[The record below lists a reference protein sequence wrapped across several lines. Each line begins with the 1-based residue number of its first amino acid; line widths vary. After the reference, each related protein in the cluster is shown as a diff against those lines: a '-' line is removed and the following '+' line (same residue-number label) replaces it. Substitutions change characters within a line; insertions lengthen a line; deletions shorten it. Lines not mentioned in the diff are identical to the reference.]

1 MIESLSFRAAGRS
14 DVGLVRNNNE
24 DSGFIG
30 KNFLLVADG
39 MGGHAAGELASSTTV
54 AIVAQIDN
62 NKDKLENL
70 ESKLIDIPKV
80 ITKELKNAI
89 NKDSSRAGM
98 GTTLTAAVIQENQ
111 LKISHVGDSRA
122 YLIRNKQISR
132 ITKDQTYIQSLID
145 NNEITEFEAK
155 NHPQRSLLLQAIDG
169 ITESIPVITSTEI
182 LENDKIV
189 LCSDGL
195 TNVVTDEE
203 ILEIVNQF
211 DYVGAVSALI
221 EKALENGGPDNITVI
236 VADLQKEKYENK
248 IIVLGAAAEP
258 RNRIKLPGLE
268 FPTDIHPFITSEFP
282 ALKSVTWLRKFAYVT
297 SFALIAVI
305 ISWGVTNWISKQ
317 FYVSDLGDN
326 LAIFQGVNSSI
337 GPISFSQP
345 VQSFNLEVVVLTKD
359 DQEVLLKGIK
369 ADSVTEARFIVRRL
383 DQRALCS
390 KDYSYSFCSDVV
402 SSIRPQ

>member
-1 MIESLSFRAAGRS
+1 MRESLSFRAAGRS

-30 KNFLLVADG
+30 KHFLLVADG

-54 AIVAQIDN
+54 AIVAQVDN
-62 NKDKLENL
+62 NKEKLEDL
-70 ESKLIDIPKV
+70 EYKLIEIPKV

-98 GTTLTAAVIQENQ
+98 GTTLTVAVIQENQ
-111 LKISHVGDSRA
+111 LKVSHVGDSRA
-122 YLIRNKQISR
+122 YLVRNNQISR

-145 NNEITEFEAK
+145 NNEITESEAK
-155 NHPQRSLLLQAIDG
+155 NHPQKSLLLQAIDG
-169 ITESIPVITSTEI
+169 ITESMPVITSTEI
-182 LENDKIV
+182 LENDKII

-282 ALKSVTWLRKFAYVT
+282 ALKSVTWLRKFAYVA

-305 ISWGVTNWISKQ
+305 ISWGATNWISKQ
-317 FYVSDLGDN
+317 FYVSNLGDN

-337 GPISFSQP
+337 GPISFSRP

>member
-1 MIESLSFRAAGRS
+1 MSESLSFRAAGRS

-30 KNFLLVADG
+30 KYFLLVADG

-54 AIVAQIDN
+54 AIVAQVDN
-62 NKDKLENL
+62 SKEKLEDL
-70 ESKLIDIPKV
+70 ESKLIEIPKV

-89 NKDSSRAGM
+89 NKDSSRSGM

-111 LKISHVGDSRA
+111 LKVSHVGDSRA
-122 YLIRNKQISR
+122 YLVRNKQISR

-145 NNEITEFEAK
+145 NNEITESEAK

-169 ITESIPVITSTEI
+169 ITESIPVITSIEI

-282 ALKSVTWLRKFAYVT
+282 ALKSVTWLRKFAYVA

-305 ISWGVTNWISKQ
+305 VSWGATNWISKQ
-317 FYVSDLGDN
+317 FYVSNLGDN
-326 LAIFQGVNSSI
+326 LAIFQGVNSSV
-337 GPISFSQP
+337 GPISFSRP

-359 DQEVLLKGIK
+359 DQEVLLKGIN

>member
-1 MIESLSFRAAGRS
+1 MSESLSFRAAGRS

-30 KNFLLVADG
+30 KHFLLVADG
-39 MGGHAAGELASSTTV
+39 MGGHAAGELASSTAV
-54 AIVAQIDN
+54 AIVAQVDN
-62 NKDKLENL
+62 NKEKLEDL
-70 ESKLIDIPKV
+70 ESKLIEIPKV

-98 GTTLTAAVIQENQ
+98 GTTLTAAVVQENQ

-122 YLIRNKQISR
+122 YLVRNKQISR

-145 NNEITEFEAK
+145 NNEITESEAK

-169 ITESIPVITSTEI
+169 ITESIPVITSIEI
-182 LENDKIV
+182 LENDKIL

-221 EKALENGGPDNITVI
+221 EKALESGGPDNITVI

-248 IIVLGAAAEP
+248 LIVLGAAAEP

-282 ALKSVTWLRKFAYVT
+282 ALKSVTWLRKFAYVA
-297 SFALIAVI
+297 SFASIAVI
-305 ISWGVTNWISKQ
+305 ISWSTTNWISKQ
-317 FYVSDLGDN
+317 FYVSNLGDN
-326 LAIFQGVNSSI
+326 LAIFQGINSSV
-337 GPISFSQP
+337 GPISFSRP
-345 VQSFNLEVVVLTKD
+345 VQSFNLEFVVLTKD

-369 ADSVTEARFIVRRL
+369 ADSLTEARFIVRRL

>member
-1 MIESLSFRAAGRS
+1 MSESLSFRAAGRS

-30 KNFLLVADG
+30 KHFLLVADG
-39 MGGHAAGELASSTTV
+39 MGGHAAGELASSTAV
-54 AIVAQIDN
+54 AIVAQVDN
-62 NKDKLENL
+62 NKEKLEDL
-70 ESKLIDIPKV
+70 ESKFIEIPKV

-111 LKISHVGDSRA
+111 LKVSHIGDSRA
-122 YLIRNKQISR
+122 YLVRNKQISR

-145 NNEITEFEAK
+145 NDEITESEAK

-169 ITESIPVITSTEI
+169 ITESIPVITSVEVF
-182 LENDKIV
+182 ENDKII

-211 DYVGAVSALI
+211 DYVGVVSALI

-236 VADLQKEKYENK
+236 VADLQKEKNENK

-282 ALKSVTWLRKFAYVT
+282 ALKSVTWLKKFAYVA
-297 SFALIAVI
+297 SFALIPVI
-305 ISWGVTNWISKQ
+305 VFWGTTNWISKQ
-317 FYVSDLGDN
+317 FYVSNLGDN

-337 GPISFSQP
+337 GPISFSRP

-369 ADSVTEARFIVRRL
+369 ANSVTEARFIVRRL

>member
-1 MIESLSFRAAGRS
+1 MSKSLSFRAAGRS

-30 KNFLLVADG
+30 KHFLLVADG

-54 AIVAQIDN
+54 AIVAQVDN
-62 NKDKLENL
+62 NKEKLEDL
-70 ESKLIDIPKV
+70 ESKLIEIPKV

-98 GTTLTAAVIQENQ
+98 GTTFTAAVIQENQ
-111 LKISHVGDSRA
+111 IKVSHVGDSRA
-122 YLIRNKQISR
+122 YLVRNKQISR

-145 NNEITEFEAK
+145 NKEITESEAK

-169 ITESIPVITSTEI
+169 ITESTPVITSIEI

-268 FPTDIHPFITSEFP
+268 FPIDIHPFITGEFP
-282 ALKSVTWLRKFAYVT
+282 ALKSVTWLRKFAYVA

-305 ISWGVTNWISKQ
+305 VSWGATNWISKQ
-317 FYVSDLGDN
+317 FYVSNLGDN
-326 LAIFQGVNSSI
+326 LAIFQGVNSSV
-337 GPISFSQP
+337 GPISFSRP

>member
-1 MIESLSFRAAGRS
+1 MSESLSFRAAGRS

-30 KNFLLVADG
+30 KHFLLVADG

-54 AIVAQIDN
+54 AVVAQVDN
-62 NKDKLENL
+62 NKEKFEDL
-70 ESKLIDIPKV
+70 ESKLIEIPKV

-122 YLIRNKQISR
+122 YLVRNKQISR

-145 NNEITEFEAK
+145 NKEITESEAK

-169 ITESIPVITSTEI
+169 ITESMPVTTSTEI
-182 LENDKIV
+182 LENDKIL

-282 ALKSVTWLRKFAYVT
+282 ALKSVTWLRKFAYVA

-305 ISWGVTNWISKQ
+305 ISWGATNWISKQ
-317 FYVSDLGDN
+317 FYVSNLGDN
-326 LAIFQGVNSSI
+326 LAIFQGVNSSV
-337 GPISFSQP
+337 GPISFSRP

-359 DQEVLLKGIK
+359 DQEVLLKGIN

>member
-1 MIESLSFRAAGRS
+1 MSESLSFRAAGRS

-30 KNFLLVADG
+30 KHFLLVADG

-54 AIVAQIDN
+54 AIVAQVDN
-62 NKDKLENL
+62 NKDKLEDL
-70 ESKLIDIPKV
+70 ESKLVEIPKV

-111 LKISHVGDSRA
+111 LKVFHVGDSRA
-122 YLIRNKQISR
+122 YLVRNKQISR

-145 NNEITEFEAK
+145 NNEITESEAR

-169 ITESIPVITSTEI
+169 ITESIPVITRTEI

-211 DYVGAVSALI
+211 DYVGSVSALI

-282 ALKSVTWLRKFAYVT
+282 ALKSVTWLRKFAYVA

-305 ISWGVTNWISKQ
+305 VSWGTTNWISKQ
-317 FYVSDLGDN
+317 FYVSNLGDN
-326 LAIFQGVNSSI
+326 LAIFQGVNSSV
-337 GPISFSQP
+337 GPISFSRP
-345 VQSFNLEVVVLTKD
+345 VQSFNLEVIVLTKD

>member
-1 MIESLSFRAAGRS
+1 MNESLGFRAAGRS

-30 KNFLLVADG
+30 KHFLLVADG

-54 AIVAQIDN
+54 AIVAQVDN
-62 NKDKLENL
+62 SKEKLEDL
-70 ESKLIDIPKV
+70 ESKLIEIPKI

-89 NKDSSRAGM
+89 IKDSSRAGM

-122 YLIRNKQISR
+122 YLVRNKQISR

-145 NNEITEFEAK
+145 NNEITESEAK

-169 ITESIPVITSTEI
+169 ITESIPVITSIEI

-282 ALKSVTWLRKFAYVT
+282 ALKSVTWLRKFAYVA

-305 ISWGVTNWISKQ
+305 ISWGATNWISKQ
-317 FYVSDLGDN
+317 FYVSNLGDN
-326 LAIFQGVNSSI
+326 LAIFQGVNSSV
-337 GPISFSQP
+337 GPISFSRP

>member
-1 MIESLSFRAAGRS
+1 MSESLSFRAAGRS

-30 KNFLLVADG
+30 KHFLLVADG

-54 AIVAQIDN
+54 AIVAQVDN
-62 NKDKLENL
+62 NKEKLEDL
-70 ESKLIDIPKV
+70 ESKLIEIPKV

-98 GTTLTAAVIQENQ
+98 GTTLTAAVIQENK
-111 LKISHVGDSRA
+111 LRVSHVGDSRA
-122 YLIRNKQISR
+122 YLVRNKQISR

-145 NNEITEFEAK
+145 NNEITEDEART
-155 NHPQRSLLLQAIDG
+155 HPQRSLLLQAIDG
-169 ITESIPVITSTEI
+169 ITESIPVITTTGI
-182 LENDKIV
+182 FENDKIV

-195 TNVVTDEE
+195 TNVVADEE

-221 EKALENGGPDNITVI
+221 EKALENGGPDNITVV

-282 ALKSVTWLRKFAYVT
+282 ALKSVTWFRKFAYLA
-297 SFALIAVI
+297 SFALIAVV
-305 ISWGVTNWISKQ
+305 ISWGATNWISKQ
-317 FYVSDLGDN
+317 FYVSNLGDN
-326 LAIFQGVNSSI
+326 LAVFQGINSSI
-337 GPISFSQP
+337 GPISFSRP
-345 VQSFNLEVVVLTKD
+345 VQSFNLEVLVLTKD
-359 DQEVLLKGIK
+359 DQEVLLKGIN
-369 ADSVTEARFIVRRL
+369 ADSLTEARFIVRRL

>member
-1 MIESLSFRAAGRS
+1 MSESLSFRAAGRS

-30 KNFLLVADG
+30 KHFLLVADG

-54 AIVAQIDN
+54 AVVAQVDN
-62 NKDKLENL
+62 NKEKLEDL
-70 ESKLIDIPKV
+70 ESKLIEIPKV

-98 GTTLTAAVIQENQ
+98 GTTLTAAVIKENQ

-122 YLIRNKQISR
+122 YLVRNKQISR

-145 NNEITEFEAK
+145 NNEITESEAK

-182 LENDKIV
+182 LENDKII

-236 VADLQKEKYENK
+236 VADLQREKHENK

-282 ALKSVTWLRKFAYVT
+282 ALKSVTWLRKFAYVA

-305 ISWGVTNWISKQ
+305 ISWSVTNWISKQ
-317 FYVSDLGDN
+317 FYVSNLGDN

-337 GPISFSQP
+337 GPISFSRA

>member
-1 MIESLSFRAAGRS
+1 MSESLSFRAAGRS

-30 KNFLLVADG
+30 KHFLLVADG

-54 AIVAQIDN
+54 AIVAQVDN
-62 NKDKLENL
+62 NKEKLEDF
-70 ESKLIDIPKV
+70 ESKLIEIPKI

-89 NKDSSRAGM
+89 NKDSSRSGM
-98 GTTLTAAVIQENQ
+98 GTTLTAAVIQENK
-111 LKISHVGDSRA
+111 LKVSHVGDSRA
-122 YLIRNKQISR
+122 YLVRNKQISR

-145 NNEITEFEAK
+145 NNEITESEAK

-182 LENDKIV
+182 LENDKII

-203 ILEIVNQF
+203 ILEIINQF

-236 VADLQKEKYENK
+236 VADLQREKYENK

-268 FPTDIHPFITSEFP
+268 FPTDIHPFITGEFP
-282 ALKSVTWLRKFAYVT
+282 ALKSVNWLRKFAYVA

-305 ISWGVTNWISKQ
+305 ISWGTTNWISKQ
-317 FYVSDLGDN
+317 FYVSNLGDN
-326 LAIFQGVNSSI
+326 LAIFQGVNSSV
-337 GPISFSQP
+337 GPISFSRP

-390 KDYSYSFCSDVV
+390 KDYSYSFCSDVA

>member
-1 MIESLSFRAAGRS
+1 MSASLSFRAAGRS

-30 KNFLLVADG
+30 KHFLLVADG

-54 AIVAQIDN
+54 AIVAQVDN
-62 NKDKLENL
+62 NKEKLEDL
-70 ESKLIDIPKV
+70 ESKLIEIPNI

-98 GTTLTAAVIQENQ
+98 GTTFTAAVIQENL

-122 YLIRNKQISR
+122 YLVRNKQISR

-145 NNEITEFEAK
+145 NNEITESEAK

-169 ITESIPVITSTEI
+169 ITESIPVITSIEI

-282 ALKSVTWLRKFAYVT
+282 ALKSVTWLRKFAYVA
-297 SFALIAVI
+297 SFALMAVI
-305 ISWGVTNWISKQ
+305 ISWGATNWISKQ
-317 FYVSDLGDN
+317 FYVSNLGDN
-326 LAIFQGVNSSI
+326 LAIFQGVNSSV
-337 GPISFSQP
+337 GPISFSRP
-345 VQSFNLEVVVLTKD
+345 VQSFNLEVVVLTKE
-359 DQEVLLKGIK
+359 DQEVLLKGIN

>member
-1 MIESLSFRAAGRS
+1 MRESLSFRAAGRS

-30 KNFLLVADG
+30 KHFLLVADG

-54 AIVAQIDN
+54 AIVAQVDN
-62 NKDKLENL
+62 NKEKLEDL
-70 ESKLIDIPKV
+70 ESKLIEIPKV

-111 LKISHVGDSRA
+111 LKVSHVGDSRV
-122 YLIRNKQISR
+122 YLVRNKQISR

-145 NNEITEFEAK
+145 NNEITESEAK

-182 LENDKIV
+182 LENDKII

-195 TNVVTDEE
+195 TNIVTDEE

-282 ALKSVTWLRKFAYVT
+282 ALKSVTWLRKFAYVA
-297 SFALIAVI
+297 SFALIAVV
-305 ISWGVTNWISKQ
+305 ISWGATNWISKQ
-317 FYVSDLGDN
+317 FYVSNLGDN

-337 GPISFSQP
+337 GPISFSRP

>member
-1 MIESLSFRAAGRS
+1 MSESLSFRAAGRS

-30 KNFLLVADG
+30 KHFLLVADG

-54 AIVAQIDN
+54 AVVAQVDN
-62 NKDKLENL
+62 NKEKFEDL
-70 ESKLIDIPKV
+70 ESKLIEIPKV

-122 YLIRNKQISR
+122 YLVRNKQISR

-145 NNEITEFEAK
+145 NKEITESEAK

-169 ITESIPVITSTEI
+169 ITESMPVTTSTEI
-182 LENDKIV
+182 LENDKIL

-221 EKALENGGPDNITVI
+221 EKALESGGPDNITVI

-282 ALKSVTWLRKFAYVT
+282 ALKSVTWLRKFAYVA

-305 ISWGVTNWISKQ
+305 ISWGTTNWISKQ
-317 FYVSDLGDN
+317 FYVSNLGDN
-326 LAIFQGVNSSI
+326 IAIFQGVNSSV
-337 GPISFSQP
+337 GPISFSRP

>member
-1 MIESLSFRAAGRS
+1 MSESLSFRAAGRS

-30 KNFLLVADG
+30 KHFLLVADG

-54 AIVAQIDN
+54 AIVAQVDN
-62 NKDKLENL
+62 NKEKFEDL

-122 YLIRNKQISR
+122 YLVRNKQISR

-145 NNEITEFEAK
+145 NNEITESEAK

-182 LENDKIV
+182 LENDKII

-236 VADLQKEKYENK
+236 VADLQKEKHENK

-282 ALKSVTWLRKFAYVT
+282 ALKSVTWFRKFAYVA

-305 ISWGVTNWISKQ
+305 ISWGTTNWISKQ
-317 FYVSDLGDN
+317 FYVSNLGDN
-326 LAIFQGVNSSI
+326 LAIFQGVNSSV
-337 GPISFSQP
+337 GPISFSRP